1 MLSNT
6 FILRYFYYFNLH
18 NIYQMAE
25 KEAKARIKI
34 NKLLEEA
41 GWTFFDT
48 EKGKATIKLE
58 SAIKMDD
65 LGDDFERTKNGYID
79 FLLVDENQNPILVLE
94 AKKESLNPLIGKEQA
109 RKYAISQKVK
119 FIILSNGTL
128 HYLWNIETGNP
139 EKIQVFPT
147 LESIKQYYQFNPD
160 SNKLV
165 TEVVNDD
172 YVVLTQL
179 PNYQQIPEF
188 QDEQKKKDLI
198 FNLKLRFLRY
208 YQVEAIKAVQ
218 QWVSE
223 GKKRFLLEMATGTGK
238 TLTAAALIKLFYRT
252 GNARRIL
259 FLVDR
264 LELEEQARKDFTN
277 YLKNDLTTVVY
288 KEKKN
293 DWRKSEIV
301 VTTIQSLLVNNKYK
315 TLFSPTDFDLIISD
329 ESHRLLGG
337 GNSRALFEYFL
348 GYKLGLTA
356 TPKDYLKHLDTDNFE
371 DPRELERRM
380 LLDTYSTFGCES
392 GVPTYRYTL
401 LDGAKDGYLRQ
412 PIVVDARTDVTTK
425 LLSEQGYG
433 VMVTVAST
441 EQEDI
446 LEEVNYKQNH
456 FERKFFSEETNRVFC
471 KTFLENGL
479 KDPISGEFG
488 KSLVFAVSQNHAAKL
503 AQILNEYAHQFYPG
517 KYQSDFAVQVTS
529 NVQNSQQMTVDFS
542 NDKLLGF
549 SDFTN
554 DDAIL
559 ESYKTSKARVCVTVG
574 MMTTGWD
581 CPNILNLGLMRPIF
595 SPTEFIQ
602 IKGRGTRI
610 HKFELTFKN
619 ELGKQETVFL
629 DKQHFKLFDFFATCE
644 YFEEKYQYDQVLKLP
659 VKSDKRNDIPILD
672 DNTLKP
678 KRDGYETDEA
688 DRIVNIK
695 ESVVDFSG
703 MKVDRMFFQQFEE
716 KVKTDVEIKQ
726 LMEAGDVEIATSIA
740 KEKYDNKPDEFFD
753 LEKLRKSLKI
763 DRKISWRELLE
774 LVYYG
779 NVIKVKDDLL
789 DDEFQKFIS
798 TNDVSHIEDIQALRY
813 FFYAY
818 ITDPSVKN
826 IIDQKEYTELY
837 HNPSFN
843 VEDFSRVD
851 DNMKN
856 ILPQYIKTYVSTNK
870 YL

>member
-1 MLSNT
+1 
-6 FILRYFYYFNLH
+6 
-18 NIYQMAE
+18 MAE

-41 GWTFFDT
+41 GWRFFDN
-48 EKGKATIKLE
+48 EQGKATIKLE
-58 SAIKMDD
+58 SSIRMDD
-65 LGDDFERTKNGYID
+65 LGEDFENSKNGFID
-79 FLLVDENQNPILVLE
+79 FLLVDENQNPVLVLE
-94 AKKESLNPLIGKEQA
+94 AKKESLNPLVGKEQA
-109 RKYAISQKVK
+109 RNYAKSQKVK

-128 HYLWNIETGNP
+128 HYLWNVESGNP
-139 EKIQVFPT
+139 EQIQVFPT
-147 LESIKQYYQFNPD
+147 LESIKQYYDFNPEPQ
-160 SNKLV
+160 KLID
-165 TEVVNDD
+165 EVVNDD

-179 PNYQQIPEF
+179 PNYKDIPEF
-188 QDEQKKKDLI
+188 KDGFKKKDLI

-218 QWVSE
+218 KTVSE

-238 TLTAAALIKLFYRT
+238 TLTSAAIIKLFYRT

-288 KEKKN
+288 KEKRN
-293 DWRKSEIV
+293 DWRKAEIV
-301 VTTIQSLLVNNKYK
+301 VTTIQSLMVNNKYK
-315 TLFSPTDFDLIISD
+315 KLFSPTDFDLIISD

-356 TPKDYLKHLDTDNFE
+356 TPKDYLKNLDTDNID

-380 LLDTYSTFGCES
+380 LLDTYTTFGCES
-392 GVPTYRYTL
+392 GTPTYRYTL
-401 LDGAKDGYLRQ
+401 VDGAKDGYLRQ

-441 EQEDI
+441 ETEDV
-446 LEEVNYKQNH
+446 LEEVKYKQNH
-456 FERKFFSEETNRVFC
+456 FERKFFSEETNRVLC
-471 KTFLENGL
+471 KTFIENGL
-479 KDPISGEFG
+479 KDPITGEFG
-488 KSLVFAVSQNHAAKL
+488 KGLVFAVSQNHAAKL
-503 AQILNEYAHQFYPG
+503 TQLLNEYAHQFFPN

-529 NVQNSQQMTVDFS
+529 NVQNAQQMTVDFS

-549 SDFTN
+549 SNFAKGN
-554 DDAIL
+554 ENL

-610 HKFELTFKN
+610 HKFEHKFKN
-619 ELGKQETVFL
+619 ELGEEEIISI
-629 DKQHFKLFDFFATCE
+629 DKQAFKLFDFFATCE
-644 YFEEKYQYDQVLKLP
+644 YFEEKYEYDQVLKLP
-659 VKSDKRNDIPILD
+659 ANIDTGDDLPITD
-672 DNTLKP
+672 DNTPKP
-678 KRDGYETDEA
+678 KRSGYEFTDSDKILSFNEQQ
-688 DRIVNIK
+688 
-695 ESVVDFSG
+695 VDYSG

-716 KVKTDVEIKQ
+716 KIKTDDEIKQ
-726 LMEAGDVEIATSIA
+726 LMEAGDVEIATVRA
-740 KEKYDNKPDEFFD
+740 KEKYDNKPEEYFD

-763 DRKISWRELLE
+763 DRKIGWRELLE
-774 LVYYG
+774 LIYFG
-779 NVIKVKDDLL
+779 NKIKGKDDLL
-789 DDEFQKFIS
+789 DDEFEKFIS
-798 TNDVSHIEDIQALRY
+798 TNNVSDIADLQALRY

-818 ITDPSVKN
+818 ITDPSVRE
-826 IIDQKEYTELY
+826 IIDQQDFTELY
-837 HNPSFN
+837 HNPTFN
-843 VEDFSRVD
+843 VDDFNRVD
-851 DNMKN
+851 DEMKN
-856 ILPQYIKTYVSTNK
+856 KLPYYVKTYVPLNK
-870 YL
+870 FLSV

>member
-1 MLSNT
+1 
-6 FILRYFYYFNLH
+6 
-18 NIYQMAE
+18 MAE

-34 NKLLEEA
+34 NKLLEES
-41 GWTFFDT
+41 GWSFFDT
-48 EKGKATIKLE
+48 DKGKATIKLE
-58 SAIKMDD
+58 SSIKMDD
-65 LGDDFERTKNGYID
+65 LGEDFEHSKNGFID

-94 AKKESLNPLIGKEQA
+94 AKKESLNPLVGKEQA
-109 RKYAISQKVK
+109 RNYAKSQKVK

-139 EKIQVFPT
+139 EQIQVFPT

-160 SNKLV
+160 PSKLFS
-165 TEVVNDD
+165 EQVNDD

-179 PNYQQIPEF
+179 PNYKQIPEF
-188 QDEQKKKDLI
+188 QDLPAGANAQLGEQKKKDLI

-218 QWVSE
+218 QSVSE

-277 YLKNDLTTVVY
+277 YLKNDITTVVY
-288 KEKKN
+288 KEKKK
-293 DWRKSEIV
+293 DWRKADIV
-301 VTTIQSLLVNNKYK
+301 VTTIQSLMVNNKYK

-356 TPKDYLKHLDTDNFE
+356 TPKDYLKHLDTDNID

-380 LLDTYSTFGCES
+380 LLDTYTTFGCES
-392 GVPTYRYTL
+392 GIPTYRYTL
-401 LDGAKDGYLRQ
+401 VDGAKDGYLRQ

-433 VMVTVAST
+433 IIVTVASS

-446 LEEVNYKQNH
+446 LEEVNYKQSH

-471 KTFLENGL
+471 KTFIENGL
-479 KDPISGEFG
+479 KDPINGEFG

-503 AQILNEYAHQFYPG
+503 AQLLNEYAHQIFPG

-529 NVQNSQQMTVDFS
+529 NVKGAQQMTIDFGEKDS
-542 NDKLLGF
+542 LLGRSQF
-549 SDFTN
+549 AKN
-554 DDAIL
+554 NEIL

-610 HKFELTFKN
+610 HKFEHKFKN
-619 ELGKQETVFL
+619 DPDSYRDEEENISI
-629 DKQHFKLFDFFATCE
+629 DKAAFKLFDFFATCE

-659 VKSDKRNDIPILD
+659 VNFDKGDDMPTVD
-672 DNTLKP
+672 DNTFKP
-678 KRDGYETDEA
+678 KREGYEYTEN
-688 DRIVNIK
+688 DRIHSFR
-695 ESVVDFSG
+695 EQQVDFAG

-716 KVKTDVEIKQ
+716 KVKTDDEIKQ
-726 LMEAGDVEIATSIA
+726 LMEAGDVEVATARA
-740 KEKYDNKPDEFFD
+740 KEKYDNKPEEYFD

-763 DRKISWRELLE
+763 DRKIGWRELLE
-774 LVYYG
+774 LIYFG
-779 NVIKVKDDLL
+779 NQIKGKDDLL
-789 DDEFQKFIS
+789 SDEFEKFIS
-798 TNDVSHIEDIQALRY
+798 TNNVSNINDLQGLRY

-818 ITDPSVKN
+818 ITDPSVRE
-826 IIDQKEYTELY
+826 IIDQQDFTELY
-837 HNPSFN
+837 HNPTFN
-843 VEDFSRVD
+843 VEDFNRID
-851 DNMKN
+851 DEMKSK
-856 ILPQYIKTYVSTNK
+856 LPYYIKTYVPLNK
-870 YL
+870 FISS

>member
-1 MLSNT
+1 M
-6 FILRYFYYFNLH
+6 
-18 NIYQMAE
+18 E

-41 GWTFFDT
+41 GWSFFDSDQ
-48 EKGKATIKLE
+48 GKATIKLE
-58 SAIKMDD
+58 SSIKMDD
-65 LGDDFERTKNGYID
+65 LGEDFEHSKNGYID

-94 AKKESLNPLIGKEQA
+94 AKKESLNPLVGKEQA
-109 RKYAISQKVK
+109 RKYAQSQKVK
-119 FIILSNGTL
+119 FIILSNGSQ
-128 HYLWNIETGNP
+128 HFLWNIETGNP
-139 EKIQVFPT
+139 EPIFSFPT
-147 LESIKQYYQFNPD
+147 LESIKQYYSFNPEP
-160 SNKLV
+160 SKIVSEKIN
-165 TEVVNDD
+165 ED

-179 PNYQQIPEF
+179 PTYKEIPEF
-188 QDEQKKKDLI
+188 NDEKKKKELI

-208 YQVEAIKAVQ
+208 YQVEAIHAVQ
-218 QWVSE
+218 KSVSE

-238 TLTAAALIKLFYRT
+238 TLTAAALIKLFYKT
-252 GNARRIL
+252 GNARRTL

-277 YLKNDLTTVVY
+277 YLKNDITTVVY

-293 DWRKSEIV
+293 DWRKADIV

-315 TLFSPTDFDLIISD
+315 KLFSPTDFDLIVSD

-356 TPKDYLKHLDTDNFE
+356 TPKDYLKHLDTDDIE

-380 LLDTYSTFGCES
+380 LLDTYTTFGCES
-392 GVPTYRYTL
+392 GQPTYRYSL
-401 LDGAKDGYLRQ
+401 SDGAKDGFLVQ
-412 PIVVDARTDVTTK
+412 PTVVDARTDVTTK

-433 VMVTVAST
+433 ILVTVAST
-441 EQEDI
+441 EQEDV

-471 KTFLENGL
+471 KTFIENGL

-503 AQILNEYAHQFYPG
+503 AQILNEYAHLIFPG

-529 NVQNSQQMTVDFS
+529 NVSNSQHMTVDFS

-549 SDFTN
+549 SNYTKESEV
-554 DDAIL
+554 L

-610 HKFELTFKN
+610 HKFEHKYKN
-619 ELGKQETVFL
+619 ELDEEEIISI
-629 DKQHFKLFDFFATCE
+629 DKKTFKLFDFFATCE

-659 VKSDKRNDIPILD
+659 VNFDKGDEVPVFED
-672 DNTLKP
+672 TLKA
-678 KRDGYETDEA
+678 KREGFEYKENDAISYLNETQ
-688 DRIVNIK
+688 
-695 ESVVDFSG
+695 VDFSG

-716 KVKTDVEIKQ
+716 KVKTDNEIKL
-726 LMEAGDVEIATSIA
+726 LMEAGDVEIATAMA
-740 KEKYDNKPDEFFD
+740 KEKYDNKPDEYFD

-763 DRKISWRELLE
+763 DRRIGWRELLE

-779 NVIKVKDDLL
+779 NQIKGKDDLL
-789 DDEFQKFIS
+789 NDEFDKFVS
-798 TNDVSHIEDIQALRY
+798 TNNLSNVKDIQALKY

-818 ITDPSVKN
+818 VTDSHVRE
-826 IIDQKEYTELY
+826 IIDQQDYTELY
-837 HNPSFN
+837 HNPTFN
-843 VEDFSRVD
+843 VDDFNRVD
-851 DNMKN
+851 DDMKN
-856 ILPQYIKTYVSTNK
+856 KLPYYIKTYVSLNK
-870 YL
+870 FLSA

>member
-1 MLSNT
+1 MG
-6 FILRYFYYFNLH
+6 
-18 NIYQMAE
+18 E

-34 NKLLEEA
+34 NKLLEES
-41 GWTFFDT
+41 GWSFFDT
-48 EKGKATIKLE
+48 DKGKATIKLE
-58 SAIKMDD
+58 SSITMDD
-65 LGDDFERTKNGYID
+65 LGEDFEHSKNGFID
-79 FLLVDENQNPILVLE
+79 FLLVDEHQNPILVLE
-94 AKKESLNPLIGKEQA
+94 AKKESLNPLVGKEQA
-109 RKYAISQKVK
+109 RNYAKSQKVK

-139 EKIQVFPT
+139 EQIQVFPT

-160 SNKLV
+160 PSKLV
-165 TEVVNDD
+165 SEEINDD

-179 PNYQQIPEF
+179 PNYKQIPEF
-188 QDEQKKKDLI
+188 QDDQKKKDLI

-218 QWVSE
+218 QSVSE

-277 YLKNDLTTVVY
+277 YLKNDITTVVY

-293 DWRKSEIV
+293 DWRKADIV
-301 VTTIQSLLVNNKYK
+301 VTTIQSLMVNNKYK

-356 TPKDYLKHLDTDNFE
+356 TPKDYLKHLDTDNI
-371 DPRELERRM
+371 DDQRELERRR
-380 LLDTYSTFGCES
+380 LLDTYITFGCES
-392 GVPTYRYTL
+392 GIPTYRYTL
-401 LDGAKDGYLRQ
+401 VDGAKDGYLRQ

-433 VMVTVAST
+433 VMVTVANS

-456 FERKFFSEETNRVFC
+456 FERKFFSDETNRVFC
-471 KTFLENGL
+471 KIFIENGL
-479 KDPISGEFG
+479 KDPINGEFG

-503 AQILNEYAHQFYPG
+503 AQLLNEYAHQFFPG

-529 NVQNSQQMTVDFS
+529 NVQGSQLMTSQFAE
-542 NDKLLGF
+542 DKLLGKSKF
-549 SDFTN
+549 APINEDG
-554 DDAIL
+554 
-559 ESYKTSKARVCVTVG
+559 YKTSKARVCVTVG

-610 HKFELTFKN
+610 HKFEHKFKN
-619 ELGKQETVFL
+619 ELGEEESVSI
-629 DKQHFKLFDFFATCE
+629 DKAAFKLFDFFATCE

-659 VKSDKRNDIPILD
+659 VNFDKGDEMPSID
-672 DNTLKP
+672 DNTIKP
-678 KRDGYETDEA
+678 KREGYEYEDD
-688 DRIVNIK
+688 DRIHSMY
-695 ESVVDFSG
+695 EQQVDSFG

-716 KVKTDVEIKQ
+716 KLKTDDEIKQ
-726 LMEAGDVEIATSIA
+726 LIEAGDVEVASARA
-740 KEKYDNKPDEFFD
+740 KEKYDNKPNEYFD

-774 LVYYG
+774 LIYFG
-779 NVIKVKDDLL
+779 NQIKGKDDLL
-789 DDEFQKFIS
+789 SDEFEKFIS
-798 TNDVSHIEDIQALRY
+798 TNDVSSVNDLQGLKY
-813 FFYAY
+813 FFQAY
-818 ITDPSVKN
+818 ITDKSVRA
-826 IIDQKEYTELY
+826 IIDQQDFTELY

-843 VEDFSRVD
+843 VEDFNRVD
-851 DNMKN
+851 DEMKSK
-856 ILPQYIKTYVSTNK
+856 LPYYINTYVPLNKFLTN
-870 YL
+870 

>member
-1 MLSNT
+1 
-6 FILRYFYYFNLH
+6 
-18 NIYQMAE
+18 MAE

-34 NKLLEEA
+34 NKLLEES
-41 GWTFFDT
+41 GWRFFDT
-48 EKGKATIKLE
+48 DKGKSTIKLE
-58 SAIKMDD
+58 SSIKMDD
-65 LGDDFERTKNGYID
+65 LGEDFENAKSGFID

-94 AKKESLNPLIGKEQA
+94 AKKESLNPLVGKEQA
-109 RKYAISQKVK
+109 RNYAKSQKVK
-119 FIILSNGTL
+119 FVILSNGTL

-139 EKIQVFPT
+139 EQIQVFPT

-160 SNKLV
+160 PNKLV
-165 TEVVNDD
+165 SELVNND

-179 PNYQQIPEF
+179 PNYKQIPEF

-218 QWVSE
+218 QSVSE

-277 YLKNDLTTVVY
+277 YLKNDIITVVY

-293 DWRKSEIV
+293 DWRKADIV
-301 VTTIQSLLVNNKYK
+301 VTTIQSLMVNNKYK

-356 TPKDYLKHLDTDNFE
+356 TPKDYLKHLDADNID
-371 DPRELERRM
+371 DPRELERRI
-380 LLDTYSTFGCES
+380 LLDTYTTFGCES
-392 GVPTYRYTL
+392 GIPTYRYTL
-401 LDGAKDGYLRQ
+401 ADGAKDGYLRQ

-433 VMVTVAST
+433 IMVTVASS

-471 KTFLENGL
+471 KTFIENGL
-479 KDPISGEFG
+479 KDPINGEFG

-503 AQILNEYAHQFYPG
+503 AQLLNEYAHQIFPN
-517 KYQSDFAVQVTS
+517 KYNSDFAVQVTS

-549 SDFTN
+549 SNFAKDN
-554 DDAIL
+554 DPSASLRASIL

-610 HKFELTFKN
+610 HKFEHKFKN
-619 ELGKQETVFL
+619 YLAEEEYISI
-629 DKQHFKLFDFFATCE
+629 DKTAFKLFDFFATCE

-659 VKSDKRNDIPILD
+659 VNFDKGD
-672 DNTLKP
+672 DMPEVDDKTIKP
-678 KRDGYETDEA
+678 KRSGYEYQENDFITYVSEQQ
-688 DRIVNIK
+688 
-695 ESVVDFSG
+695 VDFTG
-703 MKVDRMFFQQFEE
+703 MKVDRMFFQTFDDTVKQDSEIVQLIDDGNFESA
-716 KVKTDVEIKQ
+716 
-726 LMEAGDVEIATSIA
+726 EAIL
-740 KEKYDNKPDEFFD
+740 KEKYENKPSEFYT

-774 LVYYG
+774 LMFYG
-779 NVIKVKDDLL
+779 NQIKGKDDLL
-789 DDEFQKFIS
+789 SDEFEKFIS
-798 TNDVSHIEDIQALRY
+798 TNNVSNINDLQGLRY

-818 ITDPSVKN
+818 ITDPSVRH
-826 IIDQKEYTELY
+826 IIDQQDFTELY

-843 VEDFSRVD
+843 VEDFNRVD
-851 DNMKN
+851 DEMKSK
-856 ILPQYIKTYVSTNK
+856 LPYYIKTYVPLNK
-870 YL
+870 FMS

>member
-1 MLSNT
+1 
-6 FILRYFYYFNLH
+6 
-18 NIYQMAE
+18 MAE

-34 NKLLEEA
+34 NKLLEES
-41 GWTFFDT
+41 GWSFFDT
-48 EKGKATIKLE
+48 DKGKATIKLE
-58 SAIKMDD
+58 SSIKMDD
-65 LGDDFERTKNGYID
+65 LGEDFEHSKNGFID

-94 AKKESLNPLIGKEQA
+94 AKKESLNPLVGKEQA
-109 RKYAISQKVK
+109 RNYAKSQKVK

-139 EKIQVFPT
+139 EQIQVFPT
-147 LESIKQYYQFNPD
+147 LESIKQYYLFNPEP
-160 SNKLV
+160 SKLV
-165 TEVVNDD
+165 SEQVNDD

-179 PNYQQIPEF
+179 PNYKQIPEF
-188 QDEQKKKDLI
+188 QDDQKKSPIVIGLI

-218 QWVSE
+218 QSVSE

-277 YLKNDLTTVVY
+277 YLKNDITTVVY

-293 DWRKSEIV
+293 DWRKADIV
-301 VTTIQSLLVNNKYK
+301 VTTIQSLMVNNKYK

-356 TPKDYLKHLDTDNFE
+356 TPKDYLKHLDTENID

-380 LLDTYSTFGCES
+380 LLDTYTTFGCES
-392 GVPTYRYTL
+392 GIPTYRYTL
-401 LDGAKDGYLRQ
+401 VDGAKDGYLQQ

-433 VMVTVAST
+433 IMVTVAST

-471 KTFLENGL
+471 KTFIENGL
-479 KDPISGEFG
+479 KDPINGEFG

-503 AQILNEYAHQFYPG
+503 SQLLNEYAHQIFPG

-549 SDFTN
+549 SHFAKDN
-554 DDAIL
+554 EIL

-610 HKFELTFKN
+610 HKFEHKFKN
-619 ELGKQETVFL
+619 DLGEEESISI
-629 DKQHFKLFDFFATCE
+629 DKAAFKLFDFFATCE

-659 VKSDKRNDIPILD
+659 VNFDKGDDMPTVD
-672 DNTLKP
+672 DNTIKP
-678 KRDGYETDEA
+678 KREGYEYKED
-688 DRIVNIK
+688 DRINTLH
-695 ESVVDFSG
+695 EQQVDFAG
-703 MKVDRMFFQQFEE
+703 MKVDRMFFQTFDET
-716 KVKTDVEIKQ
+716 VKQDS
-726 LMEAGDVEIATSIA
+726 EIAQLIDEGNFESAEAIL
-740 KEKYDNKPDEFFD
+740 KEKYENKPNEFYT

-774 LVYYG
+774 LMFFD
-779 NVIKVKDDLL
+779 NQIKGKYDLL
-789 DDEFQKFIS
+789 SDEFEKFIS
-798 TNDVSHIEDIQALRY
+798 TNNVSNIDDLQGLRY

-818 ITDPSVKN
+818 ITDPSVRH
-826 IIDQKEYTELY
+826 IIDQQDFTELY

-843 VEDFSRVD
+843 VEDFNRVD
-851 DNMKN
+851 DEMKSK
-856 ILPQYIKTYVSTNK
+856 LPYYIKTYVQLNK
-870 YL
+870 FVS

>member
-1 MLSNT
+1 MS
-6 FILRYFYYFNLH
+6 
-18 NIYQMAE
+18 

-41 GWTFFDT
+41 GWRFFDS
-48 EKGKATIKLE
+48 ELGKSTIKLE
-58 SAIKMDD
+58 SSIKMDD
-65 LGDDFERTKNGYID
+65 LGEDFENAKSGFID

-94 AKKESLNPLIGKEQA
+94 AKKESLNPLVGKEQA
-109 RKYAISQKVK
+109 RNYAKSQKVK

-139 EKIQVFPT
+139 EQIQVFPT

-160 SNKLV
+160 PSKLV
-165 TEVVNDD
+165 SEPINED

-179 PNYQQIPEF
+179 PNYKQIPEF

-198 FNLKLRFLRY
+198 KNLKLRFLRY

-218 QWVSE
+218 QRVSE

-238 TLTAAALIKLFYRT
+238 TLTAAAIIKLFYRT

-264 LELEEQARKDFTN
+264 LELEDQAKKDFTN
-277 YLKNDLTTVVY
+277 YLKNDITTVVY

-293 DWRKSEIV
+293 DWRKADIV
-301 VTTIQSLLVNNKYK
+301 VTTIQSLMVNNKYK

-356 TPKDYLKHLDTDNFE
+356 TPKDYLKHLDTDNID

-380 LLDTYSTFGCES
+380 LLDTYTTFGCES

-401 LDGAKDGYLRQ
+401 VDGAKDGFLRQ

-433 VMVTVAST
+433 VWVTVAST
-441 EQEDI
+441 EKEDL

-471 KTFLENGL
+471 KTFIENGL
-479 KDPISGEFG
+479 KDPINGEFG

-503 AQILNEYAHQFYPG
+503 AQLLNEYAHQFFPG

-529 NVQNSQQMTVDFS
+529 NVQGAQQMTIDFGEK
-542 NDKLLGF
+542 DRLLGISHF
-549 SDFTN
+549 AKDN
-554 DDAIL
+554 EIL

-610 HKFELTFKN
+610 HKFEHKFKN
-619 ELGKQETVFL
+619 DLGEEETISI
-629 DKQHFKLFDFFATCE
+629 DKAAFKLFDFFATCE
-644 YFEEKYQYDQVLKLP
+644 FFEEKYQYDQVLKLP
-659 VKSDKRNDIPILD
+659 VNIDNGNDIPVVD
-672 DNTLKP
+672 DNTIKP
-678 KRDGYETDEA
+678 KRDGYENTENDSITSLQEHH
-688 DRIVNIK
+688 I
-695 ESVVDFSG
+695 DFSG

-716 KVKTDVEIKQ
+716 KVKADDEIKE
-726 LMEAGDVEIATSIA
+726 LMAAGDVEVATARA
-740 KEKYDNKPDEFFD
+740 KEKYDNKPDEYFD

-763 DRKISWRELLE
+763 DRKIGWRELLE
-774 LVYYG
+774 LIYFG
-779 NVIKVKDDLL
+779 NQIKGKDDLL
-789 DDEFQKFIS
+789 SDEFEKFIN
-798 TNDVSHIEDIQALRY
+798 TNNVSAIDDLQGLRY

-818 ITDPSVKN
+818 ITDPVVRA
-826 IIDQKEYTELY
+826 IIDQQEFTELY

-843 VEDFSRVD
+843 VEDFNRVD
-851 DNMKN
+851 DEMKRQ
-856 ILPQYIKTYVSTNK
+856 LPYYVNTYVPIQKFAS
-870 YL
+870 

>member
-1 MLSNT
+1 MS
-6 FILRYFYYFNLH
+6 
-18 NIYQMAE
+18 

-34 NKLLEEA
+34 NKLLEES
-41 GWTFFDT
+41 GWSFFDT
-48 EKGKATIKLE
+48 DKSKATIKLE
-58 SAIKMDD
+58 SSIKMDD
-65 LGDDFERTKNGYID
+65 LGEDFEHSKNGFID

-94 AKKESLNPLIGKEQA
+94 AKKESLNPLFGKEQA
-109 RKYAISQKVK
+109 RNYAKSQKVK

-139 EKIQVFPT
+139 EQIQVFPT

-160 SNKLV
+160 PGKLV
-165 TEVVNDD
+165 SEQVYDD
-172 YVVLTQL
+172 YVVITQL
-179 PNYQQIPEF
+179 PNYKQIPEF
-188 QDEQKKKDLI
+188 QDKQKKKDLI

-277 YLKNDLTTVVY
+277 YLKNDITTVVY

-293 DWRKSEIV
+293 DWRKAEIV
-301 VTTIQSLLVNNKYK
+301 VTTIQSLMVNNKYK

-356 TPKDYLKHLDTDNFE
+356 TPKDYLKHLDTDNID

-380 LLDTYSTFGCES
+380 LLDTYTTFGCES
-392 GVPTYRYTL
+392 GIPTYRYTL
-401 LDGAKDGYLRQ
+401 VNGAKDGYLRQ

-433 VMVTVAST
+433 IMVTVASS

-471 KTFLENGL
+471 KTFIENGL
-479 KDPISGEFG
+479 KDPINGEFG

-503 AQILNEYAHQFYPG
+503 AQLLNEYAHLFFPG
-517 KYQSDFAVQVTS
+517 KYQSNFAVQVTS

-549 SDFTN
+549 SHFAKDN
-554 DDAIL
+554 EIL

-581 CPNILNLGLMRPIF
+581 CPNILNLGLMRPVF

-610 HKFELTFKN
+610 HKFEHKFKN
-619 ELGKQETVFL
+619 NLGEEETISI
-629 DKQHFKLFDFFATCE
+629 DKAAFKLFDFFATCE

-659 VKSDKRNDIPILD
+659 VNFDKGDDMPEVD
-672 DNTLKP
+672 DNTIKP
-678 KRDGYETDEA
+678 KREGYEY
-688 DRIVNIK
+688 K
-695 ESVVDFSG
+695 EDDKILTWNEQQVDFTG

-726 LMEAGDVEIATSIA
+726 LMEAGDVEVATA
-740 KEKYDNKPDEFFD
+740 RTKEKYDNKPEEYFD

-763 DRKISWRELLE
+763 DRKIGWRELLE
-774 LVYYG
+774 LIYFG
-779 NVIKVKDDLL
+779 NQIKGKDDLL
-789 DDEFQKFIS
+789 SDEFEKFIS
-798 TNDVSHIEDIQALRY
+798 TNNVSNIDDLQGLRY

-818 ITDPSVKN
+818 ITDPSVRH
-826 IIDQKEYTELY
+826 IIDQKDFTELY

-843 VEDFSRVD
+843 VEDFNRVD
-851 DNMKN
+851 DEMKSK
-856 ILPQYIKTYVSTNK
+856 LPNYIKTYVPLNK
-870 YL
+870 FLS

>member
-1 MLSNT
+1 
-6 FILRYFYYFNLH
+6 
-18 NIYQMAE
+18 MAE

-41 GWTFFDT
+41 DWRFFDT
-48 EKGKATIKLE
+48 DKGKATIILE
-58 SAIKMDD
+58 SSIKMDD
-65 LGDDFERTKNGYID
+65 LGEDFENSKSGFID

-94 AKKESLNPLIGKEQA
+94 AKKESLNPLVGKEQA
-109 RKYAISQKVK
+109 RNYAKSQKVK

-139 EKIQVFPT
+139 EQIQVFPT
-147 LESIKQYYQFNPD
+147 LESIKQYYQFNPEP
-160 SNKLV
+160 SKLV
-165 TEVVNDD
+165 SEVVNDD

-179 PNYQQIPEF
+179 PNYKQIPEF
-188 QDEQKKKDLI
+188 QDLPTGADVQAGEQKKKDLI

-218 QWVSE
+218 QSVSE

-277 YLKNDLTTVVY
+277 YLKNDITTVVY

-293 DWRKSEIV
+293 DWRKADIV
-301 VTTIQSLLVNNKYK
+301 VTTIQSLMVNNKYK

-356 TPKDYLKHLDTDNFE
+356 TPKDYLKNLDTKNISDE
-371 DPRELERRM
+371 REFERRI
-380 LLDTYSTFGCES
+380 LLDTYKTFGCES
-392 GVPTYRYTL
+392 GIPTYRYTL
-401 LDGAKDGYLRQ
+401 IEGAKDGFLIH
-412 PIVVDARTDVTTK
+412 PFIVDTRTEITTK
-425 LLSEQGYG
+425 LLSEKGYD
-433 VMVTVAST
+433 VLVKIST
-441 EQEDI
+441 SEKEDI
-446 LEEVNYKQNH
+446 FDEKNYTQSH
-456 FERKFFSEETNRVFC
+456 FERKFFSEDTNREFC
-471 KTFLENGL
+471 KTFIEYGL
-479 KDPISGEFG
+479 KDPINEEFG

-503 AQILNEYAHQFYPG
+503 AQLLNEFAHKFFPG

-549 SDFTN
+549 SNFAKDN
-554 DDAIL
+554 EIL

-610 HKFELTFKN
+610 HKFEHKFKN
-619 ELGKQETVFL
+619 NLGEVELISVEKETYKIL
-629 DKQHFKLFDFFATCE
+629 DFFATCE
-644 YFEEKYQYDQVLKLP
+644 YFEEKFNYDQVLKISL
-659 VKSDKRNDIPILD
+659 KSSQENNFEEEK
-672 DNTLKP
+672 
-678 KRDGYETDEA
+678 
-688 DRIVNIK
+688 NIK
-695 ESVVDFSG
+695 SKEDGFHNYDKDKIDVIKEIRVDYSG

-716 KVKTDVEIKQ
+716 KVKTDNEIKL
-726 LMEAGDVEIATSIA
+726 LMEAGDVEVATARA
-740 KEKYDNKPDEFFD
+740 KEKYENKPEEYFD

-763 DRKISWRELLE
+763 DRKIGWRELLE
-774 LVYYG
+774 LIYFG
-779 NVIKVKDDLL
+779 NQIKGKDDLL
-789 DDEFQKFIS
+789 SDEFEKFIN
-798 TNDVSHIEDIQALRY
+798 TNDVSNINDIQGLKY
-813 FFYAY
+813 FFQAY
-818 ITDPSVKN
+818 VTDPSVRN
-826 IIDQKEYTELY
+826 IIDQQDFSELY
-837 HNPSFN
+837 HNPTFN
-843 VEDFSRVD
+843 VDDFNRID
-851 DNMKN
+851 EEMKSK
-856 ILPQYIKTYVSTNK
+856 LPYYIKTYVPLNKFLST
-870 YL
+870 

>member
-1 MLSNT
+1 
-6 FILRYFYYFNLH
+6 
-18 NIYQMAE
+18 MAE

-34 NKLLEEA
+34 NKLLEES
-41 GWTFFDT
+41 GWSFFDT
-48 EKGKATIKLE
+48 DKGKATIKLE
-58 SAIKMDD
+58 SSIKMDD
-65 LGDDFERTKNGYID
+65 LGEDFEHSKNGFID

-94 AKKESLNPLIGKEQA
+94 AKKESLNPLVGKEQA
-109 RKYAISQKVK
+109 RNYAKSQKVK

-139 EKIQVFPT
+139 EQIQVFPT
-147 LESIKQYYQFNPD
+147 LESIKQYYQFNPEP
-160 SNKLV
+160 NKLV
-165 TEVVNDD
+165 NEQVNVD

-179 PNYQQIPEF
+179 PNYKQIPEF
-188 QDEQKKKDLI
+188 IDEQKKKDLI

-218 QWVSE
+218 QSVSE

-277 YLKNDLTTVVY
+277 YLKNDITTVVY
-288 KEKKN
+288 KDKKN
-293 DWRKSEIV
+293 DWRKADIV
-301 VTTIQSLLVNNKYK
+301 VTTIQSLMVNNKYK

-356 TPKDYLKHLDTDNFE
+356 TPKDYLKHLDTDNID

-380 LLDTYSTFGCES
+380 LLDTYTTFGCES
-392 GVPTYRYTL
+392 GIPTYRYTL
-401 LDGAKDGYLRQ
+401 VDGAKDGYLRQ

-433 VMVTVAST
+433 IMVTVASS

-471 KTFLENGL
+471 KTFIENGL
-479 KDPISGEFG
+479 KDPINGEFG

-503 AQILNEYAHQFYPG
+503 AQLLNEYAHQIFPG

-549 SDFTN
+549 SHFAKDN
-554 DDAIL
+554 EIL

-610 HKFELTFKN
+610 HKFEHKFKN
-619 ELGKQETVFL
+619 DLGVLENISI
-629 DKQHFKLFDFFATCE
+629 DKSAFKLFDFFATCE
-644 YFEEKYQYDQVLKLP
+644 YFEEKYKYDQVLNLP
-659 VKSDKRNDIPILD
+659 VNFGKGDDKPMGGDITI
-672 DNTLKP
+672 KP
-678 KRDGYETDEA
+678 KRDGYEYKEN
-688 DRIVNIK
+688 DRIHTLN
-695 ESVVDFSG
+695 EQHVDFGG

-716 KVKTDVEIKQ
+716 KVKTDIEIKQ
-726 LMEAGDVEIATSIA
+726 LMEAGDVEVATARA
-740 KEKYDNKPDEFFD
+740 KEKYDNKPDEYFD

-763 DRKISWRELLE
+763 DRKIGWRELLE
-774 LVYYG
+774 LIYFG
-779 NVIKVKDDLL
+779 NQIKGKDDLL
-789 DDEFQKFIS
+789 SDEFEKFIS
-798 TNDVSHIEDIQALRY
+798 TNNVSSIEDLQGLRY

-818 ITDPSVKN
+818 ITDPSVRN
-826 IIDQKEYTELY
+826 IIDQQDFTELY

-843 VEDFSRVD
+843 VEDFNRVD
-851 DNMKN
+851 DEMKSK
-856 ILPQYIKTYVSTNK
+856 LPYYIKTYVPLNK
-870 YL
+870 FMS

>member
-1 MLSNT
+1 
-6 FILRYFYYFNLH
+6 
-18 NIYQMAE
+18 MAA

-34 NKLLEEA
+34 NKLLEES
-41 GWTFFDT
+41 GWSFFDT
-48 EKGKATIKLE
+48 DKGKATIKLE
-58 SAIKMDD
+58 SSIKMDD
-65 LGDDFERTKNGYID
+65 LGEDFESAKSGFID

-94 AKKESLNPLIGKEQA
+94 AKKESLNPLVGKEQA
-109 RKYAISQKVK
+109 RNYAKSQKVK

-128 HYLWNIETGNP
+128 HYLWNIENGNP
-139 EKIQVFPT
+139 EQIQVFPT

-160 SNKLV
+160 PSKLV
-165 TEVVNDD
+165 SEQVHDD

-179 PNYQQIPEF
+179 PNYKQIPEF
-188 QDEQKKKDLI
+188 QDKQKKKELI

-252 GNARRIL
+252 GNARRVL

-277 YLKNDLTTVVY
+277 YLKNDITTVVY

-293 DWRKSEIV
+293 DWRKADIV
-301 VTTIQSLLVNNKYK
+301 VTTIQSLMVNNKYK

-356 TPKDYLKHLDTDNFE
+356 TPKDYLKHLDTDNID

-380 LLDTYSTFGCES
+380 LLDTYTTFGCES
-392 GVPTYRYTL
+392 GKPTYRYTL
-401 LDGAKDGYLRQ
+401 VDGAKDGYLRQ

-433 VMVTVAST
+433 IMVTVASS

-446 LEEVNYKQNH
+446 LEEVNYRQNH

-471 KTFLENGL
+471 KTFIENGL
-479 KDPISGEFG
+479 KDPINGDFG

-503 AQILNEYAHQFYPG
+503 AQLLNEYAHQFFPG
-517 KYQSDFAVQVTS
+517 KYRSDFAVQVTS

-549 SDFTN
+549 SNFAKQN
-554 DDAIL
+554 EIL

-610 HKFELTFKN
+610 HTFEHKFKN
-619 ELGKQETVFL
+619 DLGEEENISI
-629 DKQHFKLFDFFATCE
+629 DKTAFKLFDFFATCE

-659 VKSDKRNDIPILD
+659 VNFDKGDDMPTAD
-672 DNTLKP
+672 DNLIKP
-678 KRDGYETDEA
+678 KREGYEYKED
-688 DRIVNIK
+688 DRIHSLH
-695 ESVVDFSG
+695 EQQVDFAG

-716 KVKTDVEIKQ
+716 KVKTDNEIKQ
-726 LMEAGDVEIATSIA
+726 LMEAGDVEVATARA
-740 KEKYDNKPDEFFD
+740 KEKYDNKPEEYFD

-763 DRKISWRELLE
+763 DRKIGWRELLE
-774 LVYYG
+774 LIYFG
-779 NVIKVKDDLL
+779 NQIKGKDDLL
-789 DDEFQKFIS
+789 SDEFEKFIS
-798 TNDVSHIEDIQALRY
+798 TNNVSNISDLQGLRY
-813 FFYAY
+813 FFDAY
-818 ITDPSVKN
+818 ITDPSVRE
-826 IIDQKEYTELY
+826 IIDQQDFTELY
-837 HNPSFN
+837 HNPTFN
-843 VEDFSRVD
+843 VEDFNRVD
-851 DNMKN
+851 DEMKSK
-856 ILPQYIKTYVSTNK
+856 LPYYIKTYVPINK
-870 YL
+870 FLSA

>member
-1 MLSNT
+1 
-6 FILRYFYYFNLH
+6 
-18 NIYQMAE
+18 MAA

-34 NKLLEEA
+34 NKLLEES
-41 GWTFFDT
+41 GWSFFDT
-48 EKGKATIKLE
+48 DKGKATIKLE
-58 SAIKMDD
+58 SSIKMDD
-65 LGDDFERTKNGYID
+65 LGEDFESAKSGFID

-94 AKKESLNPLIGKEQA
+94 AKKESLNPLVGKEQA
-109 RKYAISQKVK
+109 RNYAKSQKVK

-128 HYLWNIETGNP
+128 HYLWNIENGNP
-139 EKIQVFPT
+139 EQIQVFPT

-160 SNKLV
+160 PSKLV
-165 TEVVNDD
+165 SEQVHDD

-179 PNYQQIPEF
+179 PNYKQIPEF
-188 QDEQKKKDLI
+188 QDKQKKKELI

-252 GNARRIL
+252 GNARRVL

-277 YLKNDLTTVVY
+277 YLKNDITTVVY

-293 DWRKSEIV
+293 DWRKADIV
-301 VTTIQSLLVNNKYK
+301 VTTIQSLMVNNKYK

-356 TPKDYLKHLDTDNFE
+356 TPKDYLKHLDTDNID
-371 DPRELERRM
+371 DPRESERRM
-380 LLDTYSTFGCES
+380 LLDTYTTFGCES
-392 GVPTYRYTL
+392 GKPTYRYTL
-401 LDGAKDGYLRQ
+401 VDGAKDGYLRQ

-433 VMVTVAST
+433 IMVTVASS

-446 LEEVNYKQNH
+446 LEEVNYRQNH

-471 KTFLENGL
+471 KTFIENGL
-479 KDPISGEFG
+479 KDPINGDFG

-503 AQILNEYAHQFYPG
+503 AQLLNEYAHQFFPG
-517 KYQSDFAVQVTS
+517 KYESDFAVQVTS

-549 SDFTN
+549 SDFAKDN
-554 DDAIL
+554 DPSASLRASIL

-610 HKFELTFKN
+610 HTFEHKFKN
-619 ELGKQETVFL
+619 DLGEEENISI
-629 DKQHFKLFDFFATCE
+629 DKTAFKLFDFFATCE

-659 VKSDKRNDIPILD
+659 VNFDKGDDMPTVD
-672 DNTLKP
+672 DNPIKP
-678 KRDGYETDEA
+678 KREGYEYKED
-688 DRIVNIK
+688 DRIHSLH
-695 ESVVDFSG
+695 EQQVDFAG

-716 KVKTDVEIKQ
+716 KVKTDNEIKQ
-726 LMEAGDVEIATSIA
+726 LMEAGDVEVATARA
-740 KEKYDNKPDEFFD
+740 KEKYDNKPEEYFD

-763 DRKISWRELLE
+763 DRKIGWRELLE
-774 LVYYG
+774 LIYFG
-779 NVIKVKDDLL
+779 NQIKGKDDLL
-789 DDEFQKFIS
+789 SDEFEKFIS
-798 TNDVSHIEDIQALRY
+798 TNNVSNISDLQGLRY
-813 FFYAY
+813 FFDAY
-818 ITDPSVKN
+818 ITDPSVRE
-826 IIDQKEYTELY
+826 IIDQQDFTELY
-837 HNPSFN
+837 HNPTFN
-843 VEDFSRVD
+843 VEDFNRVD
-851 DNMKN
+851 DEMKSK
-856 ILPQYIKTYVSTNK
+856 LPYYIKTYVPINK
-870 YL
+870 FLSA

>member
-1 MLSNT
+1 
-6 FILRYFYYFNLH
+6 
-18 NIYQMAE
+18 MAA

-34 NKLLEEA
+34 NKLLEES
-41 GWTFFDT
+41 GWSFFDT
-48 EKGKATIKLE
+48 DKGKATIKLE
-58 SAIKMDD
+58 SSIKMDD
-65 LGDDFERTKNGYID
+65 LGEDFESAKSGFID

-94 AKKESLNPLIGKEQA
+94 AKKESLNPLVGKEQA
-109 RKYAISQKVK
+109 RNYAKSQKVK

-128 HYLWNIETGNP
+128 HYLWNIENGNP
-139 EKIQVFPT
+139 EQIQVFPT

-160 SNKLV
+160 PSKLV
-165 TEVVNDD
+165 SEQVHDD

-179 PNYQQIPEF
+179 PNYKQIPEF
-188 QDEQKKKDLI
+188 QDKQKKKELI

-252 GNARRIL
+252 GNARRVL

-277 YLKNDLTTVVY
+277 YLKNDITTVVY

-293 DWRKSEIV
+293 DWRKADIV
-301 VTTIQSLLVNNKYK
+301 VTTIQSLMVNNKYK

-356 TPKDYLKHLDTDNFE
+356 TPKDYLKHLDTDNID

-380 LLDTYSTFGCES
+380 LLDTYTTFGCES
-392 GVPTYRYTL
+392 GKPTYRYTL
-401 LDGAKDGYLRQ
+401 VDGAKDGYLRQ

-433 VMVTVAST
+433 IMVTVASS

-446 LEEVNYKQNH
+446 LEEVNYRQNH

-471 KTFLENGL
+471 KTFIENGL
-479 KDPISGEFG
+479 KDPINGDFG

-503 AQILNEYAHQFYPG
+503 AQLLNEYAHQFFPG
-517 KYQSDFAVQVTS
+517 KYESDFAVQVTS

-549 SDFTN
+549 SNFAKQN
-554 DDAIL
+554 EIL

-610 HKFELTFKN
+610 HTFEHKFKN
-619 ELGKQETVFL
+619 DLGEEENISI
-629 DKQHFKLFDFFATCE
+629 DKTAFKLFDFFATCE

-659 VKSDKRNDIPILD
+659 VNFDKGDDMPTAD
-672 DNTLKP
+672 DNLIKP
-678 KRDGYETDEA
+678 KREGYEYKED
-688 DRIVNIK
+688 DRIHSLH
-695 ESVVDFSG
+695 EQQVDFAG

-716 KVKTDVEIKQ
+716 KVKTDNEIKQ
-726 LMEAGDVEIATSIA
+726 LMEAGDVEVATARA
-740 KEKYDNKPDEFFD
+740 KEKYDNKPEEYFD

-763 DRKISWRELLE
+763 DRKIGWRELLE
-774 LVYYG
+774 LIYFG
-779 NVIKVKDDLL
+779 NQIKGKDDLL
-789 DDEFQKFIS
+789 SDEFEKFIS
-798 TNDVSHIEDIQALRY
+798 TNNVSNISDLQGLRY
-813 FFYAY
+813 FFDAY
-818 ITDPSVKN
+818 ITDPSVRE
-826 IIDQKEYTELY
+826 IIDQQDFTELY
-837 HNPSFN
+837 HNPTFN
-843 VEDFSRVD
+843 VEDFNRVD
-851 DNMKN
+851 DEMKSK
-856 ILPQYIKTYVSTNK
+856 LPYYIKTYVPINK
-870 YL
+870 FLSA

>member
-1 MLSNT
+1 
-6 FILRYFYYFNLH
+6 
-18 NIYQMAE
+18 MAE

-34 NKLLEEA
+34 NKLLEES
-41 GWTFFDT
+41 GWSFFDT
-48 EKGKATIKLE
+48 DKGKATIKLE
-58 SAIKMDD
+58 SSIKMDD
-65 LGDDFERTKNGYID
+65 LGEDFENAKSGFID

-94 AKKESLNPLIGKEQA
+94 AKKESLNPLVGKEQA
-109 RKYAISQKVK
+109 RNYAKSQKVK

-128 HYLWNIETGNP
+128 HYLWNIEIGNP
-139 EKIQVFPT
+139 EQIQVFPT

-160 SNKLV
+160 PNKIV
-165 TEVVNDD
+165 NEQVNDD

-179 PNYQQIPEF
+179 PNYKQIPEF
-188 QDEQKKKDLI
+188 QDELKKKNLI

-218 QWVSE
+218 QAVSE

-264 LELEEQARKDFTN
+264 LELEEQAKKDFTN
-277 YLKNDLTTVVY
+277 YLKNDITTVVY

-293 DWRKSEIV
+293 DWRKADIV
-301 VTTIQSLLVNNKYK
+301 VTTIQSLMVNNKYK
-315 TLFSPTDFDLIISD
+315 TLFSPTDFDFIISD

-356 TPKDYLKHLDTDNFE
+356 TPKDYLKHLDTDNID
-371 DPRELERRM
+371 DPRELERRV

-401 LDGAKDGYLRQ
+401 VDGAKDGYLRQ

-433 VMVTVAST
+433 IMVTVASS

-471 KTFLENGL
+471 KTFIDNGL
-479 KDPISGEFG
+479 KDPINGEFG

-503 AQILNEYAHQFYPG
+503 AQMLNEYAHHKFPG

-529 NVQNSQQMTVDFS
+529 NVANSQQMTVDFS
-542 NDKLLGF
+542 NDKLLGHSRF
-549 SDFTN
+549 AQDN
-554 DDAIL
+554 DPTASLRTRIL

-610 HKFELTFKN
+610 HKFEHKFQN
-619 ELGKQETVFL
+619 DLGEEESISI
-629 DKQHFKLFDFFATCE
+629 DKSSFKLFDFFATCE

-659 VKSDKRNDIPILD
+659 VNFDKGDESPTVD
-672 DNTLKP
+672 DHTIKP
-678 KRDGYETDEA
+678 KREGYEHNED
-688 DRIVNIK
+688 DRIYSIY
-695 ESVVDFSG
+695 EQQVDFSG
-703 MKVDRMFFQQFEE
+703 MKVDRMFFQTFDET
-716 KVKTDVEIKQ
+716 VKQDSEIVQ
-726 LMEAGDVEIATSIA
+726 LMDDGNFDSAEAIL
-740 KEKYDNKPDEFFD
+740 KEKYENKPTEFYT

-763 DRKISWRELLE
+763 DRKISWRELLD
-774 LVYYG
+774 LMFYG
-779 NVIKVKDDLL
+779 NQIKGKDDLL
-789 DDEFQKFIS
+789 NDEFEKFLS
-798 TNDVSHIEDIQALRY
+798 TNNVSNINDLQGLRY

-818 ITDPSVKN
+818 ITDSSVRD
-826 IIDQKEYTELY
+826 IIDQQDFTELY

-843 VEDFSRVD
+843 AEDFNRVD
-851 DNMKN
+851 DEMKSK
-856 ILPQYIKTYVSTNK
+856 LPSYIRTYVPIQK
-870 YL
+870 FIV

>member
-1 MLSNT
+1 MN
-6 FILRYFYYFNLH
+6 N
-18 NIYQMAE
+18 
-25 KEAKARIKI
+25 KEAQARIKI

-41 GWTFFDT
+41 GWRFFDSD
-48 EKGKATIKLE
+48 KGKATIKLE
-58 SAIKMDD
+58 SSIKMDD
-65 LGDDFERTKNGYID
+65 LGEDFEHSKNGFID

-94 AKKESLNPLIGKEQA
+94 AKKESLNPLVGKEQA
-109 RKYAISQKVK
+109 RNYAKSQKVK

-139 EKIQVFPT
+139 EQIQVFPS

-160 SNKLV
+160 PTKLV
-165 TEVVNDD
+165 DEEVNDD

-179 PNYQQIPEF
+179 PTYNQIPEF
-188 QDEQKKKDLI
+188 KDEQKKKDLI

-208 YQVEAIKAVQ
+208 YQVEAVKAVQ
-218 QWVSE
+218 KSVRD

-238 TLTAAALIKLFYRT
+238 TLTAAALIKLFYKT

-277 YLKNDLTTVVY
+277 YLKNDITTVVY

-293 DWRKSEIV
+293 DWRKAEIV

-315 TLFSPTDFDLIISD
+315 TLFSPTDFDLIVSD

-356 TPKDYLKHLDTDNFE
+356 TPKDYLKHLDTDNIE
-371 DPRELERRM
+371 DQRELERRM
-380 LLDTYSTFGCES
+380 LLDTYTTFGCES
-392 GVPTYRYTL
+392 GQPTYRYSL
-401 LDGAKDGYLRQ
+401 ADGAKDGFLLQ

-433 VMVTVAST
+433 IMVTVAST

-471 KTFLENGL
+471 KTFIENGL
-479 KDPISGEFG
+479 KDPINGEFG

-503 AQILNEYAHQFYPG
+503 AQLLNEYAHQFFPN

-529 NVQNSQQMTVDFS
+529 NVANSQQMTVDFS

-549 SDFTN
+549 SNFAKDN
-554 DDAIL
+554 EIL

-581 CPNILNLGLMRPIF
+581 CPNILNLGLMRPVF

-610 HKFELTFKN
+610 HKFEHKFKN
-619 ELGKQETVFL
+619 ELGEEETISI
-629 DKQHFKLFDFFATCE
+629 DKKAFKLFDFFATCE

-659 VKSDKRNDIPILD
+659 INFDKGDEVPVFEDKLKAKREGFEYKENDKIHSL
-672 DNTLKP
+672 N
-678 KRDGYETDEA
+678 EQQ
-688 DRIVNIK
+688 
-695 ESVVDFSG
+695 VDFKG

-716 KVKTDVEIKQ
+716 KVKTDDEIKL
-726 LMEAGDVEIATSIA
+726 LMEAGDVEVATARA
-740 KEKYDNKPDEFFD
+740 KEKYDNKPEEYFD

-763 DRKISWRELLE
+763 DRKIGWRELLE
-774 LVYYG
+774 LIYFG
-779 NVIKVKDDLL
+779 NKIKGKDDLL
-789 DDEFQKFIS
+789 NDEFEKFIS
-798 TNDVSHIEDIQALRY
+798 TTNIANINDLQGLRY

-818 ITDPSVKN
+818 ITDPAVRA
-826 IIDQKEYTELY
+826 IIDHQDFTELY
-837 HNPSFN
+837 HNPTFN
-843 VEDFSRVD
+843 VEDFNRVD
-851 DNMKN
+851 DEMKN
-856 ILPQYIKTYVSTNK
+856 LLPMYVKTYVPLNK
-870 YL
+870 FIS